1 MTTTETRDLTAELS
15 AKADRYLWGHFA
27 RHGHGISAPIISR
40 GEGCYIYDS
49 HGKRYF
55 DGLSGLFV
63 VQVGHG
69 RAELAEAAAGGEEH
83 PVQIAWGVVRQP
95 VGQFDRG
102 WGGVGPQREEVQCF
116 GLFGGGLG
124 KLCAA
129 VADLYDE

>member
-40 GEGCYIYDS
+40 GEGCYVYDS

-63 VQVGHG
+63 V
-69 RAELAEAAAGGEEH
+69 
-83 PVQIAWGVVRQP
+83 
-95 VGQFDRG
+95 
-102 WGGVGPQREEVQCF
+102 
-116 GLFGGGLG
+116 
-124 KLCAA
+124 
-129 VADLYDE
+129 